1 MKRVPNLHALF
12 EASPYPY
19 LLFDKALIIIGANAE
34 YLRATSSTAEQI
46 IGKYLFDA
54 FPPNPNDPDSTNM
67 DAVRRSIAIAIS
79 TKAPHTSALLRY
91 AVPDAG
97 TNPGKFIE
105 KIWSAIHSPV
115 LDENGEVAFI
125 SQNPIDATHLY
136 NFNPASQRYS
146 LKSAIDL
153 QPEVADIS
161 RQQLHEAMTRV
172 LKAERTQLQ
181 LLFNQAPGFI
191 AIFTGK
197 DHVFEVVNEAY
208 YRLVGQRELIGK
220 SVMEALPEIEGQGF
234 KELLDRTFAT
244 GEPAIMKQRKGLLR
258 RKSTGGLS
266 ETYMDLLYQPIF
278 ADDGSV
284 TGIFAQGHD
293 VTAEFQAQQQLAE
306 KIDQLEGVKNQQDF
320 QLRLSDLIRKLS
332 LPIEIFS
339 AACISIG
346 DHFKVS
352 RVVCGEY
359 DSATSQAIVHSK
371 YPDGAASELDGNY
384 IAAILRQE
392 HWQSLRSGEA
402 WISDDL
408 STDLRVSGKNEWS
421 MFRDADIYSVI
432 AVPLSNQG
440 SILTFI
446 FLTCSV
452 PRVWKSDEIVL
463 VKDSAERMW
472 TAVVRVRAESALK
485 LSDKRKDQFLAM
497 LAHELRNPL
506 APISAAAEL
515 LNKENIKPDIIQK
528 ASAVITRQVRHITGL
543 VDDLLDVSRVSS
555 GLVVLEKERVELSRV
570 IDESL
575 EQLRPSAEAKKQ
587 TLSIGAKTHSVFIEG
602 DFKRLVQIF
611 SNLIHNAVKYTPTE
625 GRIFVESTIK
635 DGHVYVSVRDDG
647 IGIAEELLPN
657 IFELFVQGKRSN
669 DRAQGGLGLGLS
681 IVKSLVELHDGNVRV
696 VSAGRNAGSTFTVG
710 LPVVSSNQDLSEISD
725 PTEAPRDI
733 EQGLSILVVDDNT
746 DAADMLGIFL
756 TELGFQVTVEY
767 DPFKALALAISQPFD
782 VFLFDIGLPG
792 MDGNQ
797 LALRVRNIPIA
808 KDALMVA
815 ITGYGSGFDRESA
828 LSASFN
834 EFLVKPASPTKIV
847 ALIKAFFG

>member
-19 LLFDKALIIIGANAE
+19 LLFDKSLIIIGANAE

-54 FPPNPNDPDSTNM
+54 FPPNPADPDSTNM
-67 DAVRRSIAIAIS
+67 DAVRRSIETAIS
-79 TKAPHTSALLRY
+79 TKTPHTSALLRY
-91 AVPDAG
+91 AVPDSSAAG
-97 TNPGKFIE
+97 SKFIE

-115 LDENGEVAFI
+115 LDEDGEVAFV

-136 NFNPASQRYS
+136 NFDPASHLYS
-146 LKSAIDL
+146 LKSEIDL
-153 QPEVADIS
+153 EPDTADTAS
-161 RQQLHEAMTRV
+161 QQMHEAMTRV

-191 AIFTGK
+191 AILKGK

-208 YRLVGQRELIGK
+208 YRLVGHRELVGK
-220 SVMEALPEIEGQGF
+220 TVMEALPEIEGQGF
-234 KELLDRTFAT
+234 KELLDRTFFT
-244 GEPAIMKQRKGLLR
+244 GEPAIMKQRKGLLQR
-258 RKSTGGLS
+258 ESTGGLS
-266 ETYMDLLYQPIF
+266 EIYMDLLYQPIF
-278 ADDGSV
+278 ADDGRV

-306 KIDQLEGVKNQQDF
+306 KIEQLEAIKNQQDF
-320 QLRLSDLIRKLS
+320 QLHFSDSIRKLS
-332 LPIEIFS
+332 LPTEIFL
-339 AACISIG
+339 AGCISIG
-346 DHFKVS
+346 EHFKVS
-352 RVVCGEY
+352 RVLCGEY
-359 DSATSQAIVHSK
+359 DSATSLVTLHSK
-371 YPDGAASELDGNY
+371 YTGSAASDLDGNY
-384 IAAILRQE
+384 IAAILGQDN
-392 HWQSLRSGEA
+392 WQSLKSGEA
-402 WISDDL
+402 WTSDDL
-408 STDLRVSGKNEWS
+408 STDLRISQKNQWP

-432 AVPLSNQG
+432 AVPLSNHG
-440 SILTFI
+440 SILSFV
-446 FLTCSV
+446 FLTCSS

-463 VKDSAERMW
+463 IKDSAERMW
-472 TAVVRVRAESALK
+472 TAVVRVRAEAALK

-515 LNKENIKPDIIQK
+515 LNKENIKPHIIQK

-575 EQLRPSAEAKKQ
+575 EQLRPSAEGKKQ
-587 TLSIGAKTHSVFIEG
+587 TLSVNANTCAVFVEG

-625 GRIFVESTIK
+625 GRIFVESNIK
-635 DGHVYVSVRDDG
+635 DGLVYVSVRDDG
-647 IGIAEELLPN
+647 VGIAEELLPN
-657 IFELFVQGKRSN
+657 IFELFVQGERSS

-681 IVKSLVELHDGNVRV
+681 IVKSLVELHGGNVRV
-696 VSAGRNAGSTFTVG
+696 VSAGRNTGSTFTVG
-710 LPVVSSNQDLSEISD
+710 FPIMGPTDQVTEFSHTSE
-725 PTEAPRDI
+725 PTQSGEH
-733 EQGLSILVVDDNT
+733 GLSILVVDDNI

-756 TELGFQVTVEY
+756 TELGYQVTVEY
-767 DPFKALALAISQPFD
+767 DPFTALAVTISQPFD

-797 LALRVRNIPIA
+797 LALRVRNIPSC
-808 KDALMVA
+808 KDALMIA

-834 EFLVKPASPTKIV
+834 EFMVKPASPTKIV
-847 ALIKAFFG
+847 ALIKTFFD